1 MTSRIGLTLGLV
13 AVTMHWGFTF
23 VSVQNAIRDY
33 SVLAFLVWRFGTAT
47 LGVAPFAL
55 RRVGRLEL
63 RMGAVMGTLLALG
76 LLVQTIGLRTTSVT
90 NSGLIIG
97 LYVIFTPLFAMLLFR
112 ARTGRQVWAAIALS
126 LVGLSLVAGAQP
138 GDLRLGDGLTL
149 VAAALFGAQ
158 IALLSRYA
166 PVRRHGADARPAR
179 NADRDTRAAALAVGV
194 PFAPPRPDVWWA
206 IAITGLGASAFAFWM
221 QTYAQQRIP
230 AARAAV
236 IMAIEPVWA
245 AIAGYLFAGDRLT
258 EVQWIGAGLMLLALL
273 VAEVAPYVRVFS
285 RRKVIQRAATGKDAG

>member
-13 AVTMHWGFTF
+13 AVTMLWGFTF

-90 NSGLIIG
+90 NSGLITG
-97 LYVIFTPLFAMLLFR
+97 LYVIFTPPFAMLLFR
-112 ARTGRQVWAAIALS
+112 ASTGRQVWAAIALS

-166 PVRRHGADARPAR
+166 PQCDVTGLTLVQLATPIVILGP
-179 NADRDTRAAALAVGV
+179 AALAVGV
-194 PFAPPRPDVWWA
+194 PFAPPRADIWWA

-221 QTYAQQRIP
+221 
-230 AARAAV
+230 
-236 IMAIEPVWA
+236 
-245 AIAGYLFAGDRLT
+245 
-258 EVQWIGAGLMLLALL
+258 
-273 VAEVAPYVRVFS
+273 
-285 RRKVIQRAATGKDAG
+285 